1 MSKSICGIDC
11 TKCELSNTCQ
21 GCTQTDG
28 HPFGRACVIAPYC
41 RKGEA
46 ALKEFKDRLLEAF
59 HSLPIAELQEV
70 QDLNPLKGSF
80 INLEYTLPSARTVKF
95 WDDNKI
101 YLGNQICRKGSGRCY
116 GLAADDR
123 YLMVCEYGDLGAD
136 PELVAFM
143 RWNETQE
150 FCKEDTK

>member
-1 MSKSICGIDC
+1 MILICLNPSAES
-11 TKCELSNTCQ
+11 TVQK
-21 GCTQTDG
+21 
-28 HPFGRACVIAPYC
+28 
-41 RKGEA
+41 
-46 ALKEFKDRLLEAF
+46 F

-116 GLAADDR
+116 GLAADAR
-123 YLMVCEYGDLGAD
+123 YLMVCEYGDLVSD

-150 FCKEDTK
+150 FCKGDTK